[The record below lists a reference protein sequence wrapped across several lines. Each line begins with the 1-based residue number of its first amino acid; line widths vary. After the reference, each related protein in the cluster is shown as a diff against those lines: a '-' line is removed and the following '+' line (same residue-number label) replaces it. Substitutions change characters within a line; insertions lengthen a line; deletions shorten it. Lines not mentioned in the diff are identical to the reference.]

1 MTGNYQG
8 TVRFPGDSHIGPGKG
23 LVGAISETVTV
34 KEEEEAATPQRAFEE
49 DKHCQPLASREEASV

>member
-1 MTGNYQG
+1 M
-8 TVRFPGDSHIGPGKG
+8 RFPGDSHIGPGKG
-23 LVGAISETVTV
+23 LVGAISESMTV